1 MCGFHLNILPHNQ
14 GIVKRQ
20 YLWYTSDTM
29 SDSPQGQQNPGILA
43 NILAVAGFIILIIV
57 IVWGAYHLLRLTG
70 SGVTSLF
77 SRFGGG
83 DSIAITL
90 PKETQSGTAFP
101 ISWKY
106 NAEEAG
112 AYSFLYQC
120 KTGFRFDMASANGR
134 ASAIP
139 CGSAYTVG
147 TSTSLSLIPVL
158 AGTTTMDVPVSIVF
172 IPSAT
177 STDARPQGT
186 ATVRVLAKTGATSTP
201 AATAPSTPTAT
212 TSTTPRPAGK
222 PDLSVRI
229 VAVGVI
235 NPISGNFE
243 NRYPVGPEEIAA
255 VQFDIANNG
264 TASTGNYYFSVNLP
278 MQGGYLYQSPVQAN
292 LTPGS
297 HVLNTLRFKPLM
309 AGGGTVTVSVD
320 TTYAV
325 SESSEGNNTA
335 AMFVNGP
342 AWTGYY
348 APYVY

>member
-1 MCGFHLNILPHNQ
+1 
-14 GIVKRQ
+14 
-20 YLWYTSDTM
+20 M
-29 SDSPQGQQNPGILA
+29 SDSPQGQQSPGILA

-77 SRFGGG
+77 SRFGSGN
-83 DSIAITL
+83 SITVTV

-101 ISWKY
+101 LSWEYKST
-106 NAEEAG
+106 EEG

-120 KTGFRFDMASANGR
+120 KTGFRFDMNANGR

-147 TSTSLSLIPVL
+147 TSTNISLVPVL
-158 AGTTTMDVPVSIVF
+158 AGTTTMDVPVSVVF
-172 IPSAT
+172 IPAAT
-177 STDARPQGT
+177 STAARPQGT
-186 ATVRVLAKTGATSTP
+186 ATVRVLPKAGTT
-201 AATAPSTPTAT
+201 TATPTTTSAPTTPT
-212 TSTTPRPAGK
+212 TSTTPRPAGVA
-222 PDLSVRI
+222 DLSVRI
-229 VAVGVI
+229 IAVGVI
-235 NPISGNFE
+235 NPVTGAFE

-264 TASTGNYYFSVNLP
+264 SASSGNYYFSVNLP
-278 MQGGYLYQSPVQAN
+278 MQGGYLYQSPIQAN

-297 HVLNTLRFKPLM
+297 HVMNTLRFKPLM

-325 SESSEGNNTA
+325 RESNEGNNTA
-335 AMFVNGP
+335 AMYVNGP
-342 AWTGYY
+342 TWTGYY

>member
-1 MCGFHLNILPHNQ
+1 
-14 GIVKRQ
+14 
-20 YLWYTSDTM
+20 M
-29 SDSPQGQQNPGILA
+29 SDSPQGQQSPGILA

-83 DSIAITL
+83 DSITITV
-90 PKETQSGTAFP
+90 PRETQSGAAFP
-101 ISWKY
+101 LSWKY
-106 NAEEAG
+106 DAEAAG

-158 AGTTTMDVPVSIVF
+158 AGTTTMDVPVSIVY
-172 IPSAT
+172 IPAAT
-177 STDARPQGT
+177 STTARPQGT
-186 ATVRVLAKTGATSTP
+186 ATVRVLANAGATSTP
-201 AATAPSTPTAT
+201 AATPSTPAAT
-212 TSTTPRPAGK
+212 TPTTPRPAGK

-235 NPISGNFE
+235 NPVTGNFE

-255 VQFDIANNG
+255 VQFDIANSG

-278 MQGGYLYQSPVQAN
+278 MQGGYLYQSPIQAN

-325 SESSEGNNTA
+325 GESNEGNNAA
-335 AMFVNGP
+335 AMYVNGP

>member
-1 MCGFHLNILPHNQ
+1 M
-14 GIVKRQ
+14 
-20 YLWYTSDTM
+20 YSWYTSDTM

-77 SRFGGG
+77 SRFGGA
-83 DSIAITL
+83 DSITITV

-101 ISWKY
+101 LSWEYKT
-106 NAEEAG
+106 EEAG

-120 KTGFRFDMASANGR
+120 KTGFRFDMSTNNR
-134 ASAIP
+134 ATAIP

-147 TSTSLSLIPVL
+147 TSTSISLVPVL

-177 STDARPQGT
+177 STENTSRPQGA
-186 ATVRVLAKTGATSTP
+186 ATVRVLAKAGATSTP
-201 AATAPSTPTAT
+201 VATTPSTPTT
-212 TSTTPRPAGK
+212 PTTPRPPGK

-235 NPISGNFE
+235 NPVTGAFE

-264 TASTGNYYFSVNLP
+264 SASTGNYYFSVNLP
-278 MQGGYLYQSPVQAN
+278 MQGGYLYQSPIQAN

-320 TTYAV
+320 TTYAIG
-325 SESSEGNNTA
+325 ESNEGNNA
-335 AMFVNGP
+335 AALYVNGP
-342 AWTGYY
+342 TWTGYY

>member
-1 MCGFHLNILPHNQ
+1 
-14 GIVKRQ
+14 
-20 YLWYTSDTM
+20 M
-29 SDSPQGQQNPGILA
+29 SDSPQGQQSPGILA

-77 SRFGGG
+77 SRLGGA
-83 DSIAITL
+83 DSITITV
-90 PKETQSGTAFP
+90 PRETQSGTVFP
-101 ISWKY
+101 LSWEYK
-106 NAEEAG
+106 ADEAG

-120 KTGFRFDMASANGR
+120 KTGFRFDMSVEGR

-147 TSTSLSLIPVL
+147 TSTSISLVPIL
-158 AGTTTMDVPVSIVF
+158 AGTTTMDVPVSVVF
-172 IPSAT
+172 IPAAT
-177 STDARPQGT
+177 STEARPQGT
-186 ATVRVLAKTGATSTP
+186 ATVRVLANTNA
-201 AATAPSTPTAT
+201 APSTPTPTAPTPT
-212 TSTTPRPAGK
+212 TSTTPRPTGK

-235 NPISGNFE
+235 NPVSGAFE

-255 VQFDIANNG
+255 VQFSIANNG
-264 TASTGNYYFSVNLP
+264 SASTGNYYFSANLP

-309 AGGGTVTVSVD
+309 AGGGTVTISVD

-325 SESSEGNNTA
+325 SESNEGNNAA
-335 AMFVNGP
+335 AMYVNGP
-342 AWTGYY
+342 TWTGYY